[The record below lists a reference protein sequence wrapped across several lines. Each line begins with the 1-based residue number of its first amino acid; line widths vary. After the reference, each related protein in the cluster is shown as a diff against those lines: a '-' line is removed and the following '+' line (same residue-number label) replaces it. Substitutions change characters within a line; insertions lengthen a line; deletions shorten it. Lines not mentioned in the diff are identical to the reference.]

1 MRRMDG
7 GIAIIANA
15 PPAVHSN
22 DVEYR
27 YRPDNDFY
35 YLSGF
40 REPEAVAVF
49 VPGAESSR
57 YLLFVRPRDPEREL
71 WTGPRAGVEGATEDY
86 GSDTAFTI
94 EQLEAE
100 LARLLGTADKVYFAI
115 GRDRGRSQQILDL
128 IRRAQA
134 ERLRTGSGPV
144 AVLDPGILLHEMR
157 IHKTPEEISIMREAS
172 RITCLAH
179 EEAML
184 TTRPGQFEYEL
195 EALVE
200 SSFRRHGA
208 AGPAYPTVAASGP
221 NATVL
226 HYQENSRRMDVTE
239 MVLLDAGAEL
249 ACYSADVTRTFP
261 LGARFKP
268 AHRDLYAAV
277 LSAQKAAIETTRPG
291 VPYDE
296 PHRKAIR
303 VLCECLVSLGLLKG
317 SIDDLIEREEYR
329 QYFMH
334 RTSHW
339 IGMDVH
345 DVGIYRPNGQPR
357 TLEPGMVLTVEPGLY
372 IAPNAKE
379 VPVRLRGIGIRIE
392 DDVLIT
398 SGGCEVLSATAPKE
412 IEEIEALRQSAMGLV
427 SVPKPSRQKSP
438 QSSEGAAG
446 AGQDRRRPAS
456 RARRRS
462 RSREAPRGRPR
473 L

>member
-1 MRRMDG
+1 MRL
-7 GIAIIANA
+7 
-15 PPAVHSN
+15 HK
-22 DVEYR
+22 
-27 YRPDNDFY
+27 RPD
-35 YLSGF
+35 
-40 REPEAVAVF
+40 
-49 VPGAESSR
+49 
-57 YLLFVRPRDPEREL
+57 
-71 WTGPRAGVEGATEDY
+71 
-86 GSDTAFTI
+86 
-94 EQLEAE
+94 
-100 LARLLGTADKVYFAI
+100 
-115 GRDRGRSQQILDL
+115 
-128 IRRAQA
+128 
-134 ERLRTGSGPV
+134 
-144 AVLDPGILLHEMR
+144 
-157 IHKTPEEISIMREAS
+157 EISIMREAC

-184 TTRPGQFEYEL
+184 ATRPGQFEYEL

-200 SSFRRHGA
+200 SAFRRHGA
-208 AGPAYPTVAASGP
+208 TGPAYPTVAASGP

-226 HYQENSRRMDVTE
+226 HYQENSRRMDVAD

-277 LSAQKAAIETTRPG
+277 LSAQKAAIETARPG

-303 VLCECLVSLGLLKG
+303 VLCEGLVSLGLLKG

-379 VPVRLRGIGIRIE
+379 VPIRFRGIGIRIE

-398 SGGCEVLSATAPKE
+398 PDSCEVLSATAPKE
-412 IEEIEALRQSAMGLV
+412 IEAIEALRRSAMRRGSV
-427 SVPKPSRQKSP
+427 SKPSRERPQGSP
-438 QSSEGAAG
+438 GRAATTKQG
-446 AGQDRRRPAS
+446 SRTPTR
-456 RARRRS
+456 RARRRR